1 MVGALELVAAGKVAA
16 AEDSP
21 VADMAV
27 ADMAVADTLVAGK
40 VAVDRVAAAD
50 SSAGS
55 CAHLCVGLYFAPNPQ
70 NTPRKTSSFTHGR
83 KHEIL

>member
-1 MVGALELVAAGKVAA
+1 MFELVAAGKVAVDRVA
-16 AEDSP
+16 EAEDSP
-21 VADMAV
+21 
-27 ADMAVADTLVAGK
+27 VADTLVAGK
-40 VAVDRVAAAD
+40 VAVDRVAATD

-70 NTPRKTSSFTHGR
+70 NTRRKTYSFTHGR